1 MSIPDSR
8 FDSMIE
14 DGLFETHWCGWV
26 GGKIIILYT
35 MGLQKFC
42 THFIHVNNGTYYKFN
57 Y

>member
-35 MGLQKFC
+35 MGLQ
-42 THFIHVNNGTYYKFN
+42 
-57 Y
+57 